1 MRGLFSKADFRA
13 LSLILAIVLFLGS
26 APSTSGFV
34 IVSGPSHPELTVNIC
49 QPLKTFDLVSGVLFA
64 RPAAIPPEFILR
76 DLGSA
81 ALMDAAQPIDLKIA
95 PDTPPPKCLV

>member
-1 MRGLFSKADFRA
+1 MRGLFSKADLRA
-13 LSLILAIVLFLGS
+13 LSLILAIVFFLGS

-49 QPLKTFDLVSGVLFA
+49 QTLQTFDLVSGVLLA
-64 RPAAIPPEFILR
+64 RPAPILPEFILR

-81 ALMDAAQPIDLKIA
+81 ALTDAVQPIDLKIA